1 MNGWEMVV
9 LQPMINILIVISNYL
24 ANSFG
29 MAIMSLTVI
38 VNLVMLPLTTKQM
51 RSTKSMQDMQPK
63 LAELQRKYG
72 GDRQQMAS
80 EQMRLYKEAGMN
92 PAGCLLPMLIQMPI
106 WISLYQSIML
116 SLAAVPEGLV
126 NLARYL
132 YSWPVV
138 FATLPLS
145 NSFLWLDMAKP
156 DMFLA
161 ILVGASMWL
170 QQKMATPTST
180 DAKQRAQS
188 QMMLWMMPL
197 LFAFLAMSFP
207 SGLALFWVMSSV
219 VRMFMQYRVTG
230 WGGLIRSTPD
240 TPVSRD
246 DKKYVKLISQ
256 SEKKSTTDIGAD
268 IVIETSEEQKQRDR
282 GLGYPDKPGK
292 ERYQPW
298 KDRGYHHRNK

>member
-116 SLAAVPEGLV
+116 SLAAAPEGLV

-156 DMFLA
+156 DTFLA
-161 ILVGASMWL
+161 VLVGASMWL
-170 QQKMATPTST
+170 QQKMATPNST

-219 VRMFMQYRVTG
+219 VRIFMQYRVTG
-230 WGGLIRSTPD
+230 WGALIRSTTD

-256 SEKKSTTDIGAD
+256 SEKKITTDIGAD

-282 GLGYPDKPGK
+282 GLSYPDKPSK
-292 ERYQPW
+292 SRYQPW
-298 KDRGYHHRNK
+298 KDRGYHHRKK